1 MANYHLCV
9 HPNVS
14 RGKGQS
20 LVRTAAY
27 NARARLTDERTGKVW
42 DYRHLGAV
50 LFEGIYAAKAPNWA
64 RDLGQLVNGVERS
77 EKRCDAQLALNIDI
91 ALPHEQT
98 LEQSRRLLQ
107 DFVREQ
113 FMRAGYAAH
122 AAIHPPEPG
131 GDPRNIHAHVLVTLR
146 QIGPDGFAPTKA
158 EQQERY
164 RNRSAFVE
172 QLREKWEQLAN
183 RHLARNGIDAR
194 IDRRSLKEQGIDG
207 KPPQHRGPA
216 VTAIQRR
223 SQVEALGPAS
233 CDQQA
238 AHAAQEPLPAEPE
251 RIAVL
256 PPPAA
261 AQMEISIGGG
271 ENSHAIEDLP
281 IGMSIAI
288 EDDPHVDRN
297 TAGPKRGIPTY
308 PPLAE
313 NVPAAI
319 TTRPIIAA
327 EAESPETKAFAVE
340 QTEAPYQPAV
350 TAPTLPEVASST
362 MPGDLPGAIKRLFR
376 AAVKAVLRRVEPAP
390 QPKQRRRKGETE
402 GEFRR
407 LARRCS
413 RRTDMRQEFRQ
424 RASITSR
431 FLTIPADVFAMATAH
446 LADTLISLADEFD
459 SGYDD
464 VSVAVREN
472 ISPQP

>member
-327 EAESPETKAFAVE
+327 EGGISRN
-340 QTEAPYQPAV
+340 Q
-350 TAPTLPEVASST
+350 
-362 MPGDLPGAIKRLFR
+362 G
-376 AAVKAVLRRVEPAP
+376 LR
-390 QPKQRRRKGETE
+390 
-402 GEFRR
+402 
-407 LARRCS
+407 
-413 RRTDMRQEFRQ
+413 RRTDRSAVSACCHSTDVAGSGLINHARRFTRCDQEALPRGGES
-424 RASITSR
+424 RAASCRTGTAAEAAPSQGRNRRRVPPPGAALFTPHRHAAGISATR
-431 FLTIPADVFAMATAH
+431 FDHQPLSHNPGGRVRHGDSAPGRHAH
-446 LADTLISLADEFD
+446 
-459 SGYDD
+459 
-464 VSVAVREN
+464 
-472 ISPQP
+472 QPG